1 MKGANSPWSCGDVV
15 KRVDLRRGFCFVARF
30 AYAVAT
36 VAMGNITVI
45 RIGLGKTRRL
55 RRERGKRASNG
66 DRLRRRLTQC
76 AKEGRKRGGSSSTAA
91 EVCFLPRKFGMDH
104 RNRPRAEKRQSI
116 SGSSSEQ
123 AQRNRTELLQCFVG
137 SLSEGAGKR
146 EGREGGAH
154 AIKVRSRYA
163 DDCCCFHSVPCCDAE
178 AAHPLSLLFPL
189 YDWTETKG
197 TNRRTNGR
205 TARFMARKI
214 GYQSAGLSSLQT
226 FL

>member
-1 MKGANSPWSCGDVV
+1 MFAGDFVSSP
-15 KRVDLRRGFCFVARF
+15 L
-30 AYAVAT
+30 AYAVA
-36 VAMGNITVI
+36 VAIGNITVI

-55 RRERGKRASNG
+55 RRERGKRASN
-66 DRLRRRLTQC
+66 DECDDDSLNAQK
-76 AKEGRKRGGSSSTAA
+76 KEGGSTAA

-123 AQRNRTELLQCFVG
+123 NGRNRTAAVFCWFIVG
-137 SLSEGAGKR
+137 RS
-146 EGREGGAH
+146 REGGSRAH

-197 TNRRTNGR
+197 TNRRTNEPR
-205 TARFMARKI
+205 ARFMARKI
-214 GYQSAGLSSLQT
+214 GYQSAKLDLVATCCSYH
-226 FL
+226 FFEPVF